1 MKLKAIRLI
10 VILVLPLLIAC
21 EGNTYREWNV
31 VNNSTSQ
38 IQIELKSGLSDLELS
53 RVGPDSIRRIIVTDQ
68 LGGSDFAGN
77 PTQSFDTLLIFN
89 STDTLIKNVYDS
101 ANWIIE
107 SEQASK
113 TPSGWEHKFNLT
125 ITDQDF

>member
-10 VILVLPLLIAC
+10 VILGLPLLVAC

-31 VNNSTSQ
+31 VNNSSNQ
-38 IQIELKSGLSDLELS
+38 IQLELKSGLSDLEQS
-53 RVGPDSIRRIIVTDQ
+53 TVGADSIRRIMVTDQ

-77 PTQSFDTLLIFN
+77 PIHSFHTLLIYN
-89 STDTLIKNVYDS
+89 STDTLIKSVYDS

-107 SEQASK
+107 SEQVKK
-113 TPSGWEHKFNLT
+113 TPSNWEHKFSFT